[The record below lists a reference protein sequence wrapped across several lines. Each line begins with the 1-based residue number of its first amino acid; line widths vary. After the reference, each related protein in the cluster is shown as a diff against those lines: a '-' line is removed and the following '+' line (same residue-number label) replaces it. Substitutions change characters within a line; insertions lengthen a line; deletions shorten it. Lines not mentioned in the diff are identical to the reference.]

1 MEGKYA
7 VSDDFLLPPHFIKA
21 ANASFC
27 EIQQLG
33 PQTRSYL
40 FYSEFIFPKASTSN
54 KVISVYWLTVE

>member
-1 MEGKYA
+1 MIFFF
-7 VSDDFLLPPHFIKA
+7 FLHFIKA
-21 ANASFC
+21 ANAAFC